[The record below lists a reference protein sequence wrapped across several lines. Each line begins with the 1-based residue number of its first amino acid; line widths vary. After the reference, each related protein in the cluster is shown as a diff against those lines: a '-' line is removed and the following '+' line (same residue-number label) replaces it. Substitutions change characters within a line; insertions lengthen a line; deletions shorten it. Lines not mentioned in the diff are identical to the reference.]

1 MHIPSFRLIDRIRT
15 KTVMVGIRYFGGI
28 TLRIIMK
35 KLFGNKDDAIQFSN
49 SNVDNRQAIID
60 KFHLLYVEN
69 NKQTFDNTYW
79 FGIHAIKCPL
89 DLWVYQELIYKTK
102 PDFII
107 ETGTNEGGSALF
119 LANICELLNHGEI
132 ITVDIASVKDKP
144 KHKRINYLQ
153 GNSVSTD
160 TINQIKNIL
169 DKKTDRKVM
178 VILDDD
184 HSEKHVL
191 NEIEIYGKLVTVGN
205 YLIVEDTAMAGHPSY
220 SELPSGPM
228 EAVQNYLQTHKDFE
242 IDLSCEKF
250 LMTFNPNGF
259 LKKIL

>member
-1 MHIPSFRLIDRIRT
+1 
-15 KTVMVGIRYFGGI
+15 MVGIRYFGGI

-35 KLFGNKDDAIQFSN
+35 KLFGNKDDVIQFSN
-49 SNVDNRQAIID
+49 SNVDNRQA
-60 KFHLLYVEN
+60 
-69 NKQTFDNTYW
+69 FDNTYW

-184 HSEKHVL
+184 H
-191 NEIEIYGKLVTVGN
+191 
-205 YLIVEDTAMAGHPSY
+205 
-220 SELPSGPM
+220 
-228 EAVQNYLQTHKDFE
+228 
-242 IDLSCEKF
+242 
-250 LMTFNPNGF
+250 
-259 LKKIL
+259 

>member
-1 MHIPSFRLIDRIRT
+1 
-15 KTVMVGIRYFGGI
+15 
-28 TLRIIMK
+28 MK
-35 KLFGNKDDAIQFSN
+35 S
-49 SNVDNRQAIID
+49 
-60 KFHLLYVEN
+60 
-69 NKQTFDNTYW
+69 
-79 FGIHAIKCPL
+79 
-89 DLWVYQELIYKTK
+89 
-102 PDFII
+102 
-107 ETGTNEGGSALF
+107 
-119 LANICELLNHGEI
+119 
-132 ITVDIASVKDKP
+132 
-144 KHKRINYLQ
+144 
-153 GNSVSTD
+153 